1 VLASSRAAAAKPK
14 RRVADSRDDVT
25 VDEALLARLK
35 SLRKQLADARGIPA
49 YLVFSDAALIQM
61 VERRPADDNELLAI
75 SGVGP
80 KKLAQYGAAF
90 LAALKHDR

>member
-1 VLASSRAAAAKPK
+1 
-14 RRVADSRDDVT
+14 
-25 VDEALLARLK
+25 
-35 SLRKQLADARGIPA
+35 
-49 YLVFSDAALIQM
+49 M